1 MLSSVN
7 PYNYEEIHDR
17 KLAESICVSATV
29 KVLKFDK
36 NKMTVNVQ
44 PLSKHLENGK
54 YETPPPILQVPVATT
69 RMGGFISRPWIKEGD
84 VGVVVY
90 LDHDMDSTVTG
101 GKEAKPLT
109 ERNHSTSDAVFIGG
123 IVSGS
128 YTVNGLPDEAHVLA
142 KEDGTVYLAVTQNT
156 VSIKNN
162 GTTADF
168 KADSI
173 DVKTAMVNITAD
185 VKVTGG
191 IMATKDI
198 LAETSI
204 SGAHHTHSGCS
215 GGSTGQPK

>member
-54 YETPPPILQVPVATT
+54 YETPPPILQVPVVAA
-69 RMGGFISRPWIKEGD
+69 RIGGFIFRPWIKEGD
-84 VGVVVY
+84 IGVVIY

-101 GKEAKPLT
+101 GKEANPLT

-128 YTVNGLPDEAHVLA
+128 YTVKGLPDEAHVIA
-142 KEDGTVYLAVTQNT
+142 KEDGTVYIAVAKEKAE
-156 VSIKNN
+156 IKNQ
-162 GTTADF
+162 GTTAVF
-168 KADSI
+168 KPDSI
-173 DVKTAMVNITAD
+173 DLKTTALNITAD
-185 VKVTGG
+185 VRVDGKIT
-191 IMATKDI
+191 ASKDVI
-198 LAETSI
+198 AENQI
-204 SGAHHTHSGCS
+204 SGAHHTHTGCS
-215 GGSTGQPK
+215 GGQPE